1 MKFVCDRCQT
11 KYSIADEKVR
21 GKILKVRCK
30 SCANIITVREEGAA
44 RRASAP
50 ASPVG
55 GAAPAATSS
64 GSPARSTIVSPPLAE
79 QAGRAPSA
87 TARPPTPMGAPPIER
102 RAAARPP
109 VPPPDEG
116 VTWYMALDGN
126 RTGPFSRKQLIDH
139 IAPLPKDADIHVWS
153 ERLGA
158 WKPPMEVPALA
169 NELHA
174 RRRPPVPIPPMPP
187 LPAAPPVPPPF
198 PGAPRRPT
206 GAAIPV
212 AAAPAPVPVAA
223 PARHTGAHATIPPPS
238 GSGLG
243 AKLPPPASSGRRSPT
258 GPVPRPAGLAAA
270 PAAPSVASDEPEI
283 DLSYG
288 ETVAEPPRGGASHPA
303 KDSASLLETPGPSA
317 VNHHGL
323 GTNGVG
329 HEPNGAHALSN
340 GASTADRSDGL
351 NILNLTPDAGGAAAD
366 TPRLMSS
373 EAVVGWQP
381 SVAEPAASRQKNTRT
396 LFVLLSVVGAAVVVA
411 MFFLM
416 KKPKPIV
423 PPPVASKAAT
433 TDPLAQLVDNPMAAA
448 PTTPGTAPPAPEQP
462 TERGPEPATSAHSR
476 GHHGQA
482 SHGRPSPGGPTSPP
496 PSTFAQG
503 GPPPPAEDA
512 NAKYRGGSDMKISP
526 QTSAPRPP
534 PSQAEISRVI
544 NNNRSGI
551 KNCYQRALL
560 RDSSLT
566 HGKITVTVNIGIS
579 GRVKHTG
586 VDGPTQFRSL
596 DPCIKEVVGRWAFPP
611 AGEEYGTQF
620 VYVFQGN
627 E

>member
-1 MKFVCDRCQT
+1 
-11 KYSIADEKVR
+11 
-21 GKILKVRCK
+21 
-30 SCANIITVREEGAA
+30 
-44 RRASAP
+44 
-50 ASPVG
+50 
-55 GAAPAATSS
+55 
-64 GSPARSTIVSPPLAE
+64 
-79 QAGRAPSA
+79 
-87 TARPPTPMGAPPIER
+87 
-102 RAAARPP
+102 
-109 VPPPDEG
+109 
-116 VTWYMALDGN
+116 MALDGN

-139 IAPLPKDADIHVWS
+139 IAPLPKDADVHVWS

-174 RRRPPVPIPPMPP
+174 RRRPPVPVPPMPP

-198 PGAPRRPT
+198 PGTPRRPT
-206 GAAIPV
+206 GAAVPV
-212 AAAPAPVPVAA
+212 AAAPAPVPVPA
-223 PARHTGAHATIPPPS
+223 PARHTGAHAVVPPPS

-258 GPVPRPAGLAAA
+258 GPIPHPTGLAAA
-270 PAAPSVASDEPEI
+270 PGASSIASDEPEI

-288 ETVAEPPRGGASHPA
+288 ETVAEPPRAGASHPSM
-303 KDSASLLETPGPSA
+303 DSGGLLETPGPSA
-317 VNHHGL
+317 AIHHPGL

-351 NILNLTPDAGGAAAD
+351 NVLNLTPDAGGAAAD

-373 EAVVGWQP
+373 ESVVGWQP

-396 LFVLLSVVGAAVVVA
+396 LVVLFGVIGAAVVVG
-411 MFFLM
+411 MFFVM
-416 KKPKPIV
+416 KKPKPVV

-433 TDPLAQLVDNPMAAA
+433 TDPLAQIVDNPMAAE
-448 PTTPGTAPPAPEQP
+448 PNPGTAPAAPE
-462 TERGPEPATSAHSR
+462 EPAGHPAEPAAGTHSR
-476 GHHGQA
+476 HGHPQA
-482 SHGRPSPGGPTSPP
+482 PRGRSAPGGATSPP

-503 GPPPPAEDA
+503 GPAPPAADDA
-512 NAKYRGGSDMKISP
+512 NAKYRGGTDMKISP

-544 NNNRSGI
+544 NNNRNGI

-596 DPCIKEVVGRWAFPP
+596 EPCIKEVVGRWAFPP
-611 AGEEYGTQF
+611 AGEEYATQF

>member
-30 SCANIITVREEGAA
+30 SCANIITVREDAA
-44 RRASAP
+44 MRRPSAP
-50 ASPVG
+50 AAPVG
-55 GAAPAATSS
+55 AAAAPVPT
-64 GSPARSTIVSPPLAE
+64 GSASRSTVVSPPLAE
-79 QAGRAPSA
+79 PSGRVPSA
-87 TARPPTPMGAPPIER
+87 PARPPTPIASPAVER
-102 RAAARPP
+102 RASPRPP
-109 VPPPDEG
+109 VPPAEDG
-116 VTWYMALDGN
+116 VAWYMALDGN

-139 IAPLPKDADIHVWS
+139 IAPLAKDSDLHVWN

-158 WKPPMEVPALA
+158 WKPPMDVPALA

-174 RRRPPVPIPPMPP
+174 RRRPAVPVPSMPP
-187 LPAAPPVPPPF
+187 LPAPPF

-206 GAAIPV
+206 GASAPL
-212 AAAPAPVPVAA
+212 AAAPAAA
-223 PARHTGAHATIPPPS
+223 PARPSGAHATIPSPA

-258 GPVPRPAGLAAA
+258 GPIPRPAGLAAG
-270 PAAPSVASDEPEI
+270 PAVTSDEPEI

-288 ETVAEPPRGGASHPA
+288 EPPPPAAAEPRRSAPSMPA
-303 KDSASLLETPGPSA
+303 MDSASLLETPAPSPSM
-317 VNHHGL
+317 HHGL

-329 HEPNGAHALSN
+329 HAPEPNGAHALSN
-340 GASTADRSDGL
+340 GASSTADRSDGL
-351 NILNLTPDAGGAAAD
+351 NVLNLDPGAA

-373 EAVVGWQP
+373 DSVVGWEPSAREPAAARQKTTRIVVTFMAVVG
-381 SVAEPAASRQKNTRT
+381 AT
-396 LFVLLSVVGAAVVVA
+396 VVVL
-411 MFFLM
+411 MFFMM
-416 KKPKPIV
+416 KKPKPVV
-423 PPPVASKAAT
+423 PPPVATKAST
-433 TDPLAQLVDNPMAAA
+433 TDPLAAVIENPSVAN
-448 PTTPGTAPPAPEQP
+448 PPSEPPAPSP
-462 TERGPEPATSAHSR
+462 AERAQESATAAGR
-476 GHHGQA
+476 GHSHGQ
-482 SHGRPSPGGPTSPP
+482 HGVARGRSAPAGGATSPP
-496 PSTFAQG
+496 PAAFAQG
-503 GPPPPAEDA
+503 GAPPPADDA
-512 NAKYRGGSDMKISP
+512 NAKYRDTGNLKISA

-544 NNNRSGI
+544 NNNRNGI

-586 VDGPTQFRSL
+586 IDGPTQFRSL
-596 DPCIKEVVGRWAFPP
+596 EPCIKEVVGRWAFPP